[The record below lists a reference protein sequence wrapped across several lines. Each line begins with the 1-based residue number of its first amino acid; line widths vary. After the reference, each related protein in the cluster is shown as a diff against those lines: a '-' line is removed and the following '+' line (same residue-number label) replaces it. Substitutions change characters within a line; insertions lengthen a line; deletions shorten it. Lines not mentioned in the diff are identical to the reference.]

1 MLLYRSRFQTCRF
14 DTVMLMKKLLAPLTP
29 LKSHKS
35 KTTIFKIHNSDGV
48 SLFYKI
54 NADLAPR

>member
-1 MLLYRSRFQTCRF
+1 MPIRYRYANEEAAR
-14 DTVMLMKKLLAPLTP
+14 LMP

-54 NADLAPR
+54 NVDLAPR